1 MDLFQKDA
9 SLIFRICWRMIK
21 AGSMKQLGEK
31 LRIMR
36 KMREL
41 TQGDVAEFLHID
53 RSTYTYYE
61 LGKTDPPL
69 ESIIALS
76 DYFEISLD
84 DLLRHRSSLETFQ
97 ILYHRKLIKM
107 SCQNLKKDYNLCIRK
122 GKGDKQ
128 NI

>member
-53 RSTYTYYE
+53 NQPILIMSWAR
-61 LGKTDPPL
+61 
-69 ESIIALS
+69 
-76 DYFEISLD
+76 
-84 DLLRHRSSLETFQ
+84 Q
-97 ILYHRKLIKM
+97 IRRWKA
-107 SCQNLKKDYNLCIRK
+107 
-122 GKGDKQ
+122 
-128 NI
+128 